1 MTPTADPQLE
11 ALIEYIKTN
20 RGFDFTG
27 YKRASL
33 ARRTQKRMQSLGV
46 ETYGEYLDYLEGNPD
61 EFVEL
66 FDAILINVTS
76 FFRDKEAWD
85 YLSEHVV
92 PQLIALKEP
101 DSPIRIWCA
110 GSASGEEA
118 YSIAMVLTEQLDPER
133 FREEVKVY
141 ATDLDEDALNRGR
154 RASFSAKEVEAVP
167 ESLRERYFEVDDGS
181 FTFRKDLRR
190 SIIFGHHD
198 LVQDAP
204 ISRIDLLICRNTLMY
219 FNAETQARVVG
230 RFDFALKD
238 AGFLFLGKS
247 EMLPARSNFF
257 SPVELK
263 HRIFTRGAR
272 VSVPRRVLH
281 DASEHD
287 EDLAES
293 GSGGLRDAGFEMGQF
308 GQIVLDERGALI
320 LANQQARSMF
330 GLAIEDLGRPLQDLE
345 LSYRPLE
352 LRSLIDRVYAE
363 RRSQSV
369 RGVEWPTSSGGE
381 RVIDVQ
387 ISPLISEDD
396 SIPGT
401 ILTFVDVSSQSTLQR
416 ELESSKR
423 ELEFAYEEL
432 QTTVEELETT
442 NEELQSTNEELETT
456 NEELQSTNEELETM
470 NEELHSTNE
479 ELETVNDEL
488 RGRTGELN
496 SANTFLESILTSLG
510 AAVVVLDADLHIRLW
525 NDEARDLWGLRVD
538 EVRGQHFMSLDIGL
552 EVGRLKQP
560 LRHCLTGSSDTEQL
574 TVEAVNRR
582 GKPIQCLV
590 TCSSLKSANGTHG
603 VLILMEDAARRTESS

>member
-46 ETYGEYLDYLEGNPD
+46 ETYDEYLDYLEGNPD

-118 YSIAMVLTEQLDPER
+118 YSIAMVLTEQLDPKR

-167 ESLRERYFEVDDGS
+167 EGLRERYFEVDQGS

-247 EMLPARSNFF
+247 EMLHTRSNFF

-263 HRIFTRGAR
+263 HRIFTKAAR
-272 VSVPRRVLH
+272 VSVPHRVLD
-281 DASEHD
+281 DASEQD

-293 GSGGLRDAGFEMGQF
+293 GSGALRDAGFEMGQF
-308 GQIVLDERGALI
+308 GQLVLDERGALI

-330 GLAIEDLGRPLQDLE
+330 GLTIEDLGRPLQDLE

-363 RRSQSV
+363 RRTQSV
-369 RGVEWPTSSGGE
+369 RGVEWPTLSGGE

-396 SIPGT
+396 QIPGT
-401 ILTFVDVSSQSTLQR
+401 ILTFVDVSGQSTLQR

-423 ELEFAYEEL
+423 ELETAYEEL

-510 AAVVVLDADLHIRLW
+510 AAVVVLDADLNIRLW
-525 NDEARDLWGLRVD
+525 NDEAHDLWGLRVD

-560 LRHCLTGSSDTEQL
+560 LGKCLTGTSDTEQL

-590 TCSSLKSANGTHG
+590 TCSSLTNANGTHG
-603 VLILMEDAARRTESS
+603 VLVLMEDATRRT

>member
-1 MTPTADPQLE
+1 MTPTADPQFE
-11 ALIEYIKTN
+11 ALIEYIKSN

-33 ARRTQKRMQSLGV
+33 VRRTQKRMQSLGV
-46 ETYGEYLDYLEGNPD
+46 ETYDEYLDYLEGNPD

-66 FDAILINVTS
+66 FDALLINVTS

-118 YSIAMVLTEQLDPER
+118 FSIAMVLTEQLDPER

-141 ATDLDEDALNRGR
+141 ATDVDEEALNRGR

-167 ESLRERYFEVDDGS
+167 DGLRERYFEVDQGS
-181 FTFRKDLRR
+181 FAFRKGLRR

-204 ISRIDLLICRNTLMY
+204 ISRIDLLLCRNTLMY
-219 FNAETQARVVG
+219 FNAETQARVVR

-247 EMLPARSNFF
+247 EMLPTGSNSF

-263 HRIFTRGAR
+263 HRIFTKAPKL
-272 VSVPRRVLH
+272 SVPHRVLD
-281 DASEHD
+281 DASDQD
-287 EDLAES
+287 EDLAAS
-293 GSGGLRDAGFEMGQF
+293 GSGALRDAGFEMGQF
-308 GQIVLDERGALI
+308 GQLVLDERGALI
-320 LANQQARSMF
+320 LANQQARAMF
-330 GLAIEDLGRPLQDLE
+330 GLTIEDLGRPLQDLE

-352 LRSLIDRVYAE
+352 LRSLIDRVYEE
-363 RRSQSV
+363 RRTQSV
-369 RGVEWPTSSGGE
+369 RGVEWPTLSGDE
-381 RVIDVQ
+381 RIIDVQ
-387 ISPLISEDD
+387 ISPLLSEDD
-396 SIPGT
+396 QIPGT
-401 ILTFVDVSSQSTLQR
+401 ILTFVDVSSQSTLQS
-416 ELESSKR
+416 ELEYSKR
-423 ELEFAYEEL
+423 ELETAYEEL

-488 RGRTGELN
+488 RGRTDELN

-560 LRHCLTGSSDTEQL
+560 LRKCLTGNSDSEQL

-582 GKPIQCLV
+582 GRPIQCLV
-590 TCSSLKSANGTHG
+590 TCSSLKNASGTHG
-603 VLILMEDAARRTESS
+603 VLILMEDATRRT